1 MAIEKVKITDTNVI
15 EQIRN
20 SLPTATNEKKGLLS
34 SDNKVKG
41 GLLLFPA
48 SIMDIHPDDYYLY
61 TREGI
66 MMGITSG
73 VTPNWVFGGGCVV
86 HCQRDTIGSV
96 TTSQIIFQLFFGS
109 SRVKFR
115 YGAGNYSK
123 IIWESWKDL

>member
-1 MAIEKVKITDTNVI
+1 MIEKIFVTNENVI
-15 EQIRN
+15 EQVRD

-34 SDNKVKG
+34 SDNKIKG

-48 SIMDIHPDDYYLY
+48 SIMDTHPDEYYLY

-73 VTPNWVFGGGCVV
+73 LTPNWTFGGGCVV

-96 TTSQIIFQLFFGS
+96 TTSQIIFQLFFGG
-109 SRVKFR
+109 SRVKYR
-115 YGAGNYSK
+115 YGAGNYTE

>member
-1 MAIEKVKITDTNVI
+1 MVEKIQITDANVI
-15 EQIRN
+15 EEVRN
-20 SLPTATNEKKGLLS
+20 VMPTATNEKKGLLS

-48 SIMDIHPDDYYLY
+48 SVMDTHPDDYYLY

-66 MMGITSG
+66 MIGITSG
-73 VTPNWVFGGGCVV
+73 LTPNWTFGGGCVV

-96 TTSQIIFQLFFGS
+96 TTSQMIFLLFFGG

-115 YGAGNYSK
+115 YGAGNYSE
-123 IIWESWKDL
+123 IIWEPWKDL

>member
-1 MAIEKVKITDTNVI
+1 MAIEKIKVTDANVI
-15 EQIRN
+15 EQIRD

-48 SIMDIHPDDYYLY
+48 SIMDIHPDDYYLF

-66 MMGITSG
+66 MIGITSG
-73 VTPNWVFGGGCVV
+73 VTPNWTFGGGCVV
-86 HCQRDTIGSV
+86 HCQRDTISSV
-96 TTSQIIFQLFFGS
+96 TTSQMIFQLFFGG

-115 YGAGNYSK
+115 YGAGNYTE